1 MKETILEVAI
11 QSPSDLQRF
20 GDAVAVF
27 ARWRERSEPTSA
39 GADRDGPELMIRSA
53 YSDTGE
59 RKVLIF
65 QERRDAAAFLQ
76 LWRSE
81 LRRKHG

>member
-1 MKETILEVAI
+1 MKETILELAI
-11 QSPSDLQRF
+11 ESPTDLQRF
-20 GDAVAVF
+20 GDTVAVF
-27 ARWRERSEPTSA
+27 ARWREGSDAPQA
-39 GADRDGPELMIRSA
+39 GADHDAPDLMVRSA

-81 LRRKHG
+81 RRRKHG